1 MIMNFKNQKVSYAIT
16 KKNYFPSPRRNCCNK
31 GKIYLLFRSNKWMK
45 TPLDAPCLRPEVVKL
60 SSHMSPKIIVIIHYK
75 QMYYS

>member
-1 MIMNFKNQKVSYAIT
+1 MNLENQNVSYAISKKVLFPIT
-16 KKNYFPSPRRNCCNK
+16 KKNCCNK

-60 SSHMSPKIIVIIHYK
+60 FSHKSPKIIVIIHYK
-75 QMYYS
+75 QMFYS